1 MRRNEG
7 NIMSKNLNVTNNQEE
22 PTYITDGT
30 PTSNKL
36 LELMD
41 AGFSTEQIKLL
52 MPFLDK
58 ISTLDSDGLS
68 LLKSRLDEGG
78 FSSQDNS
85 TYKEENTQL
94 ETHQDSQPETL
105 EKTTDSDTNHSEIS
119 LLDDDALQE
128 EKSEYFGHL
137 VEFSVS
143 QSFEDIS
150 RHLAKTVALAVSKE
164 VNMHILSVK
173 AEQDLRITALENA
186 LLEQKSIPNTKN
198 KSAFPRNSKKNRSTS
213 TCVPLTT
220 FKTS

>member
-1 MRRNEG
+1 
-7 NIMSKNLNVTNNQEE
+7 MSKNLNVTNNQEE

-68 LLKSRLDEGG
+68 LLKSRL
-78 FSSQDNS
+78 
-85 TYKEENTQL
+85 EEATI
-94 ETHQDSQPETL
+94 P
-105 EKTTDSDTNHSEIS
+105 DTNHSEIT
-119 LLDDDALQE
+119 LLSDDPLQE
-128 EKSEYFGHL
+128 EKNEYFGPL
-137 VEFSVS
+137 VEFSVN

-164 VNMHILSVK
+164 INMHILSVK

-186 LLEQKSIPNTKN
+186 LLEQKSISSSKN